1 MFSLPQHRSHLLQ
14 DLHASVLSF
23 WCPVSAASSQNSTW
37 MIFTSWG
44 DTVEHSSGSQ
54 CTATACSLLCC
65 CVMPGLAVHIIY
77 ATLPRCQDSCLATWP
92 FTQHQVRGVVDR
104 KGLSAC
110 LKSSFAHYKSLIAI
124 VPFPERKIHLCAVFF
139 APFLSVQ
146 ALFIFFILSIT
157 MKWKFT
163 YSGDGYICVPC
174 SVCSSQR
181 TTFESWFSSSIMWV
195 PEISLARLGLS

>member
-23 WCPVSAASSQNSTW
+23 CCPVSAASSQNSTGMTFPTW
-37 MIFTSWG
+37 A
-44 DTVEHSSGSQ
+44 SGSQ

-65 CVMPGLAVHIIY
+65 CVMPGLTVHIIY
-77 ATLPRCQDSCLATWP
+77 ATLPRCQDSCLATRP
-92 FTQHQVRGVVDR
+92 FTQHQVRGAVDR

-110 LKSSFAHYKSLIAI
+110 LRSSFALYKSLIAI
-124 VPFPERKIHLCAVFF
+124 VPFPERTIHICSFFF
-139 APFLSVQ
+139 APFLSIQ

-163 YSGDGYICVPC
+163 YSGEGYICVPC

-195 PEISLARLGLS
+195 PEINLARLG